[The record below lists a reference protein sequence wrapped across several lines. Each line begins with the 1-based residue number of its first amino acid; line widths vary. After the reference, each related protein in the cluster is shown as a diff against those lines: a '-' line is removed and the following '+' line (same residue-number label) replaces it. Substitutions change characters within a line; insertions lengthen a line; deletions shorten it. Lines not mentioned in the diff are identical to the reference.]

1 MEPAKMVNETPQL
14 NNNHTHTIMV
24 IDDEEPVREAVKD
37 ILELVQIN
45 VLQAEDGQTGIEM
58 YRQQG
63 AKIELILLDLSMPGM
78 NGEEVF
84 HILRQINPDIRI
96 LLSSGFNE
104 TEVTARLAGQNIT
117 GFIQKPYTLDTL
129 IDKVQ
134 QYLD

>member
-1 MEPAKMVNETPQL
+1 MEPAIMVNEIPQL
-14 NNNHTHTIMV
+14 HNNHTHTIMV

-37 ILELVQIN
+37 ILELVEIN
-45 VLQAEDGQTGIEM
+45 VLQAEDGQTGIDM
-58 YRQQG
+58 YQQHG

-78 NGEEVF
+78 SGEEAF
-84 HILRQINPDIRI
+84 HLLRQINPDIRI

>member
-1 MEPAKMVNETPQL
+1 MVNETPQMH
-14 NNNHTHTIMV
+14 NSHTHTIMV

-37 ILELVQIN
+37 ILELVEIN
-45 VLQAEDGQTGIEM
+45 VLQAEDGQTGIDL
-58 YRQQG
+58 YQQHG
-63 AKIELILLDLSMPGM
+63 VEIELILLDLSMPGM
-78 NGEEVF
+78 SGEKTF
-84 HILRQINPDIRI
+84 HALRRINPDIRI

-104 TEVTARLAGQNIT
+104 TEVTARLSGENIT

>member
-1 MEPAKMVNETPQL
+1 MVNETPQL

>member
-1 MEPAKMVNETPQL
+1 MVNETPQT
-14 NNNHTHTIMV
+14 NSNQTHTIMV

-37 ILELVQIN
+37 ILELVEID
-45 VLQAEDGQTGIEM
+45 VLQAEDGQTGIDM
-58 YRQQG
+58 YQQYG
-63 AKIELILLDLSMPGM
+63 SKIELILLDLSMPGIS
-78 NGEEVF
+78 GEETF
-84 HILRQINPDIRI
+84 HALRQINADIRI

-129 IDKVQ
+129 IEKVQ